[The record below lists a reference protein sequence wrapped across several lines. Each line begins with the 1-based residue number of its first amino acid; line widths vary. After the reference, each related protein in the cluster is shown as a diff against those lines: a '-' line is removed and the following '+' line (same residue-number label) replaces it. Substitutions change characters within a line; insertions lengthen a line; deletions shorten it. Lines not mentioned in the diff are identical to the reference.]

1 MSRMMLAGIAALICG
16 ALLAPP
22 AAHALRDDV
31 QAAVDAVERLRADD
45 AKIAEYCAILE
56 EIDAAGDDDVKLE
69 TAFNKLDT
77 FYENL
82 GDEYSAMFAVEDEL
96 DPGSQDAQALDDA
109 FSALDAEC
117 QS

>member
-16 ALLAPP
+16 ALLVPP

-31 QAAVDAVERLRADD
+31 QAAVDAVERLRADE
-45 AKIAEYCAILE
+45 AKIAEYCAILD
-56 EIDAAGDDDVKLE
+56 EIDAASDDNAKLD

-77 FYENL
+77 FYDNL
-82 GDEYSAMFAVEDEL
+82 GDEYSAMFTVEDEL
-96 DPGSQDAQALDDA
+96 EPDSQDAQALDEA
-109 FSALDAEC
+109 FSSLDGEC